1 MANEPPKQAPVIINA
16 PIAEFLSR
24 GSSADWANFISAGT
38 APTANIPIRTIQ
50 KTIPINVFIVLVSTF
65 AGEGL
70 FANAVI
76 FEISA
81 KVRNIE
87 ILIIDFLKF
96 FIFIIIF
103 SLKYVFVLY
112 VAQLL

>member
-38 APTANIPIRTIQ
+38 APTA
-50 KTIPINVFIVLVSTF
+50 KTSFEQSKRLYLSMCSLYLYLHLQ
-65 AGEGL
+65 EGL

-76 FEISA
+76 FDINA
-81 KVRNIE
+81 MLRT
-87 ILIIDFLKF
+87 
-96 FIFIIIF
+96 
-103 SLKYVFVLY
+103 
-112 VAQLL
+112 

>member
-1 MANEPPKQAPVIINA
+1 M
-16 PIAEFLSR
+16 L
-24 GSSADWANFISAGT
+24 
-38 APTANIPIRTIQ
+38 
-50 KTIPINVFIVLVSTF
+50 
-65 AGEGL
+65 
-70 FANAVI
+70 
-76 FEISA
+76 
-81 KVRNIE
+81 RNIE